1 MARSSTPSRR
11 HDGAR
16 VHVHVHVHVHVY
28 VHVHVH
34 VHVHVYVHVHVL
46 PARLLG
52 EFARFVRQVRLLGS
66 LVSQVSLLG

>member
-16 VHVHVHVHVHVY
+16 

-66 LVSQVSLLG
+66 LVSQVSLLGELAS